1 MSTEAKAKF
10 NLMSF
15 RGKFRILHMTWVAF
29 FISFLVWFNHAP
41 LMASLRESF
50 GLSDQ
55 EVTALLIM
63 NVALTIPARI
73 IIAMLVDRF
82 GPVAGMVGAY
92 GNVGA
97 VTFLTVLSFVSA
109 QAFFMV
115 IAGAAIVT
123 LIATHFLL
131 DEPDG
136 QTAEI
141 LPDGAV
147 QLIDVT

>member
-41 LMASLRESF
+41 LMASLR
-50 GLSDQ
+50 
-55 EVTALLIM
+55 
-63 NVALTIPARI
+63 RI
-73 IIAMLVDRF
+73 IIGMLVDRF